1 MSITPRLG
9 QAFHPNHLGRGSL
22 GSGRPRGGY
31 LVRSTSSLTRS
42 LAFRVTSLPWV

>member
-9 QAFHPNHLGRGSL
+9 QAFRPNRLELDSS

-31 LVRSTSSLTRS
+31 LVRSTSALTRS
-42 LAFRVTSLPWV
+42 FAFRVTSLPWV